1 MARLLFIMIRRK
13 MTNEVTMVA
22 ASANGLC
29 EALNQQIS
37 QGQELWN
44 QVLTWLTEKGLS
56 FAVNVAAAAVILLV
70 GWLVIK
76 LIRVLVAKMVLR
88 GKAKET
94 LLSAF
99 VVSVVS
105 KSCWAVLIVMVLGRL
120 GVNVGP
126 LIAGLGVTGF
136 ILGFA
141 FQESLGNLA
150 SGLMIAI
157 NQPFK
162 VGDYVIVAGLEGTI
176 MKVDMMATELATADN
191 KKVVIP
197 NKSAWGA
204 PITNFSALG
213 KRRVDLKVGV
223 AYESDMA
230 KAIKV
235 ALETISNVPGVL
247 KDPAPSVSIA
257 TLEDSEVTLNV
268 RPWSTCADYWS
279 VYSAGYQAVLEAFDK
294 QGLDIPYPQVVMHS
308 DK

>member
-1 MARLLFIMIRRK
+1 
-13 MTNEVTMVA
+13 MTNETVTA
-22 ASANGLC
+22 AATCSRGLGD
-29 EALNQQIS
+29 EISQQLG

-44 QVLTWLTEKGLS
+44 QIVSWLTNQGMS
-56 FAVNVAAAAVILLV
+56 FAVNVVVAILMLVV

-76 LIRVLVAKMVLR
+76 LIRAAVTKMVMR
-88 GKAKET
+88 GKAKST
-94 LLSAF
+94 LFADF
-99 VVSVVS
+99 VVSVVT
-105 KSCWAVLIVMVLGRL
+105 KACWIFLLVMILGRL
-120 GVNVGP
+120 GVDVAP

-162 VGDYVIVAGLEGTI
+162 VGDYVIVAGLEGTV

-213 KRRVDLKVGV
+213 KRRVDLQVGIDYGADV
-223 AYESDMA
+223 A

-235 ALETISNVPGVL
+235 ALEAISKVPGVL
-247 KDPAPSVSIA
+247 QDPAPSVSVA
-257 TLEDSEVTLNV
+257 KLAESEVTLNV
-268 RPWSTCADYWS
+268 RPWSAGGDYWT
-279 VYSAGYQAVLEAFDK
+279 VYSACYQAVMKAFDENK
-294 QGLDIPYPQVVMHS
+294 IDIPFNQLVVHM